1 MKRIPLN
8 ITLILA
14 ISALLIWED
23 AKAAGEGGAADT
35 TRETIE
41 QLENEFHKAILD
53 QDKAT
58 LNRLLSDDC
67 TTGNDQVLTKTQHI
81 DQIMNTNPPKS
92 HTLDS
97 ISVKLYGDTAVVTGL
112 STTEWPS
119 PANRSMD
126 KSRWVNVWAHGEHGW
141 QVVYIQSTRLGWP
154 DDGC

>member
-1 MKRIPLN
+1 MTRTPIS

-23 AKAAGEGGAADT
+23 AKAGTEGGTAES

-41 QLENEFHKAILD
+41 QLEKEFHKAIMD

-58 LNRLLSDDC
+58 LNRLLSNDC
-67 TTGNDQVLTKTQHI
+67 TTGDTQVLTKAQHI

-92 HTLDS
+92 QAHDS
-97 ISVKLYGDTAVVTGL
+97 ISVKLYGDSAVVTGL

-119 PANRSMD
+119 PANMSIE
-126 KSRWVNVWAHGEHGW
+126 KSRWVNVWVHGEHGW
-141 QVVYIQSTRLGWP
+141 QVVYIQSTRVGWP
-154 DDGC
+154 ADGC